1 VRKLWQ
7 RGAIALML
15 VGIISGCNLTAPSP
29 PSRLPQIGRE
39 KPRVEQPTLKP
50 GTKEPT
56 SSVTNNNLLL
66 GNPSNAVSSIAS
78 TGNYLMVKPQYVMS
92 YNNKTHTANWVS
104 WQLNKYWI
112 GTADR
117 QDNFRPDDALPDA
130 WYKVRPTDYTG
141 SGYDRGHIAPSADR
155 TRNEADNSATFLMSN
170 MMPQVP
176 EVNRGV
182 WGDLEEY
189 CRELVQQ
196 GKELYIIA
204 GPVGRKGSI
213 GTKEKIA
220 VPAMNWKVIVVLD
233 RQGLGMQGVNA
244 NTRMIAVII
253 MPNSGSVKGK
263 GWKSFRVPVKQV
275 ERETGLNFLSNVSPQ
290 VQQVIESKVDSQ

>member
-1 VRKLWQ
+1 MRKLWQ
-7 RGAIALML
+7 PGAIALML
-15 VGIISGCNLTAPSP
+15 VGIVSGCNLIAPSP

-39 KPRVEQPTLKP
+39 KPRVQPPTLKP
-50 GTKEPT
+50 GTREPVA
-56 SSVTNNNLLL
+56 SAINNRNLLL
-66 GNPSNAVSSIAS
+66 GNPSNAASSVAS
-78 TGNYLMVKPQYVMS
+78 TDNYLMVKPQYVLS
-92 YNNKTHTANWVS
+92 YNSKTHTAKWVS
-104 WQLNKYWI
+104 WQLNSSWI

-117 QDNFRPDDALPDA
+117 QDNFRPDDALPA
-130 WYKVRPTDYTG
+130 EAYKVRPSDYTA

-155 TRNEADNSATFLMSN
+155 TRNEADNSSTFLMTN

-176 EVNRGV
+176 ELNRGV

-204 GPVGRKGSI
+204 GPVGRNGSI
-213 GTKEKIA
+213 GRKEKIA
-220 VPAMNWKVIVVLD
+220 VPAKNWKVIVVLD

-244 NTRMIAVII
+244 NTRTIAVM
-253 MPNSGSVKGK
+253 MPNDSRVKGK
-263 GWKSFRVPVKQV
+263 GWKSFRVSVARV
-275 ERETGLNFLSNVSPQ
+275 ERETGLNFLSNVPPQ